1 MIRLLLLV
9 AVLVVAISLAAR
21 TLRPRPALEAGPTSW
36 APAHVQKGG
45 VTHVLVR
52 RVAPS
57 SGRILEERPVE
68 TIHADAPD
76 YDQRFLAAM
85 AAARA
90 RAALYASEED

>member
-1 MIRLLLLV
+1 M
-9 AVLVVAISLAAR
+9 
-21 TLRPRPALEAGPTSW
+21 
-36 APAHVQKGG
+36 
-45 VTHVLVR
+45 LVR

-68 TIHADAPD
+68 TIPADAPD

-85 AAARA
+85 AAARN